1 MTDPNNS
8 GEGHFGNSAG
18 APGSDAPSQPLA
30 PPSYPPPLPPP
41 PPPVVPTDADHALE
55 IGRTHFP
62 PVGSP
67 NGPVSLFVH
76 EFDIG
81 YLIYAGY
88 PPHDDPNSPPPSPG
102 GSNIV
107 ISKAD
112 GEVTFLPNFPPEPA
126 VELYHRLRQRPS
138 TP

>member
-1 MTDPNNS
+1 MTDPDNT
-8 GEGHFGNSAG
+8 GENPVGKTTG
-18 APGSDAPSQPLA
+18 APGGDAHSQPLT
-30 PPSYPPPLPPP
+30 PPPYPPPLPPSP
-41 PPPVVPTDADHALE
+41 PPIVPADAGHALE

-67 NGPVSLFVH
+67 NGPVGVYVH

-88 PPHDDPNSPPPSPG
+88 PVHEDPNSPPPCPG
-102 GSNIV
+102 GSNVV

-112 GEVTFLPNFPPEPA
+112 GEVTFLPNYPIESA
-126 VELYHRLRQRPS
+126 VEFYHRLQRPS